1 MRLPETRDLFARELT
16 FPTSHRTVIEAIG
29 ETELQAP
36 TGQSESIEEVL
47 DRTSNEQYRSADELY
62 DALMTFVSDEFIG
75 RKFYDDRGSTPKGEG
90 EEEEVF

>member
-16 FPTSHRTVIEAIG
+16 FPTSQQAVIEAIG
-29 ETELQAP
+29 DEDLQAP
-36 TGQSESIEEVL
+36 TGQSETIEEVL

-75 RKFYDDRGSTPKGEG
+75 RKFYDDRGTTPKDGDED
-90 EEEEVF
+90 EVVF

>member
-16 FPTSHRTVIEAIG
+16 FPTSYQTVIEAIG
-29 ETELQAP
+29 DQELQAP
-36 TGQSESIEEVL
+36 TGQSETIEEVL

-75 RKFYDDRGSTPKGEG
+75 RKFYDDRGTTPKDGDDD
-90 EEEEVF
+90 EVVF

>member
-16 FPTSHRTVIEAIG
+16 FPTSSQTVIEAIG
-29 ETELQAP
+29 DEELQAP
-36 TGQSESIEEVL
+36 TGQSETIEEVL

-75 RKFYDDRGSTPKGEG
+75 RKFYDDRGTTPKSDD
-90 EEEEVF
+90 EEEVVF